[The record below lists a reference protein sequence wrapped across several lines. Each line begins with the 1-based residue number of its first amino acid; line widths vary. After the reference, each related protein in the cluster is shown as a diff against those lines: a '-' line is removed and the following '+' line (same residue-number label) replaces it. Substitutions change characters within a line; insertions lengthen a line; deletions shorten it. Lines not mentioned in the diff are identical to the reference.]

1 MVPLTGNTE
10 AVVNAM
16 VVTAVVIWFAFVS
29 ALFIVSTT
37 EVTLFPIFGR

>member
-10 AVVNAM
+10 AVVNVM
-16 VVTAVVIWFAFVS
+16 VVTAVDILFASLS
-29 ALFIVSTT
+29 ALFMVSAT